1 MADSLGRRFGFLL
14 PNAGA
19 TRLRLTPR
27 VLPTRPEL
35 PSLPRLFGDLRV
47 RPKFM
52 VLHNVFFLV
61 LTVAIYF
68 SLVPVVQERVTAAK
82 NREFAIASRALEEGR
97 LGPNMGYPYQ
107 EGAAESLSLPSEA
120 LAFLRDN
127 PGRVYRHRTEHSEI
141 LYAAADPGFRRADI
155 PTDFYDAIV
164 SRLRWTLAA
173 ILAAVYVLSVL
184 MLELFI
190 MPRYVY
196 SRINLMLAADNAVR
210 RGDRSSE
217 MIDSDRILDDE
228 IGEIMRSR
236 NLTVAALRQHEE
248 ELNTALATLE
258 AQDRLASLGLLSA
271 SVAHELNTPLAV
283 LQGSLEKL
291 AEQPA
296 DLVTRQRLDRML
308 RVTSRI
314 RKISESLIDF
324 ARVRRDVMEPIRLQ
338 PLVEEAWEL
347 VGIDERAALLRFH
360 NEVGMVDTV
369 VGNGD
374 RLIQVF
380 VNLLRNSVNALQPPG
395 EVQGEIWV
403 KSDIVTE
410 GSKRWAVVRVEDSG
424 PGIPPDVLPA
434 IFDAFVSTRLDS
446 RGTGLGLTIAEGIV
460 HQHGGTISA
469 SNRAAGGASIE
480 VKLPAA

>member
-1 MADSLGRRFGFLL
+1 MADTLGRRLSLLL
-14 PNAGA
+14 PGGGA
-19 TRLRLTPR
+19 SRLRLAPR
-27 VLPTRPEL
+27 VPPVVSEL
-35 PSLPRLFGDLRV
+35 RALPRIFGDLRV

-52 VLHNVFFLV
+52 VLHNVFFLI
-61 LTVAIYF
+61 LTLSIYF
-68 SLVPVVQERVTAAK
+68 SLVPLVQERVTAAK
-82 NREFAIASRALEEGR
+82 NREFAIASKALEENR
-97 LGPNMGYPYQ
+97 LGPNMGYPYA
-107 EGAAESLSLPSEA
+107 EGDARTLELPSEA
-120 LAFLRDN
+120 LAFLGDN
-127 PGRVYRHRTEHSEI
+127 PGRIYRHRTEHSEI
-141 LYAAADPGFRRADI
+141 LYALGPAGFRRADI
-155 PTDFYDAIV
+155 PTDFYDVIL

-173 ILAAVYVLSVL
+173 ILAAVYILSVL
-184 MLELFI
+184 MLEFLI

-196 SRINLMLAADNAVR
+196 SRINLMLSADRAVR
-210 RGDRSSE
+210 DGDRRHE
-217 MIDSDRILDDE
+217 MIDPDKILDDE

-236 NLTVAALRQHEE
+236 NLTVAALREHEE
-248 ELNTALATLE
+248 ELNAALATLE

-296 DLVTRQRLDRML
+296 DLATRQRLDRML

-314 RKISESLIDF
+314 RKIAESLIDF
-324 ARVRRDVMEPIRLQ
+324 ARVRRDVMEPIRLK

-347 VGIDERAALLRFH
+347 VGIDERAALVRFD
-360 NEVGMVDTV
+360 NQAGLVDSAL
-369 VGNGD
+369 GNGD

-380 VNLLRNSVNALQPPG
+380 VNLLRNSINAIQPPG
-395 EVQGEIWV
+395 EIRVSSKIL
-403 KSDIVTE
+403 TE
-410 GSKRWAVVRVEDSG
+410 GGKRWAVLYFDDSG
-424 PGIPPDVLPA
+424 PGIPPEVLPA

-469 SNRAAGGASIE
+469 SNRPEGGARIE

>member
-1 MADSLGRRFGFLL
+1 MGDTLGRRFGFLL
-14 PNAGA
+14 PGGGA
-19 TRLRLTPR
+19 SRLRLAPR
-27 VLPTRPEL
+27 VAPVVSEFAA
-35 PSLPRLFGDLRV
+35 LPRIFGDLRV

-52 VLHNVFFLV
+52 VLHNIFFLV
-61 LTVAIYF
+61 LTLGIYF

-82 NREFAIASRALEEGR
+82 NREFAIASRALEENR

-107 EGAAESLSLPSEA
+107 EGEAEQLALPPEA

-127 PGRVYRHRTEHSEI
+127 PGRVYRHRTERSEI
-141 LYAAADPGFRRADI
+141 LYAAGTAGFRRADI
-155 PTDFYDAIV
+155 PTEFYDAIL

-173 ILAAVYVLSVL
+173 ILLGVYALSVL
-184 MLELFI
+184 VLELLI

-196 SRINLMLAADNAVR
+196 SRINLMLSADKAVR
-210 RGDRSSE
+210 AGDRRHE
-217 MIDSDRILDDE
+217 MIDPDKILDDE

-236 NLTVAALRQHEE
+236 NLTVSALRQHEE
-248 ELNTALATLE
+248 ELNAALATLE

-283 LQGSLEKL
+283 LQGSLEKI

-296 DLVTRQRLDRML
+296 DLATRQRLDRML

-314 RKISESLIDF
+314 RKIAESLIDF
-324 ARVRRDVMEPIRLQ
+324 ARVRRDVMEPIRLK

-347 VGIDERAALLRFH
+347 VGIDERAALVRFE
-360 NEVGMVDTV
+360 NQVGLVDSV
-369 VGNGD
+369 LGNGD

-380 VNLLRNSVNALQPPG
+380 VNLLRNSVNAIQPPG
-395 EVQGEIWV
+395 EIR
-403 KSDIVTE
+403 VTSEVACE
-410 GSKRWAVVRVEDSG
+410 GGKRWAVLRFADTG
-424 PGIPPDVLPA
+424 PGIPPEVLPA

-446 RGTGLGLTIAEGIV
+446 RGTGLGLTIAEGII

-469 SNRAAGGASIE
+469 ANRAEGGALIE